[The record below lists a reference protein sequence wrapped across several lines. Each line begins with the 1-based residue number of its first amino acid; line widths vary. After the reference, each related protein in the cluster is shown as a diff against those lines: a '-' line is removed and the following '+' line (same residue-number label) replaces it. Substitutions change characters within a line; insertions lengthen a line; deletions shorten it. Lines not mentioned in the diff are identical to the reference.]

1 MGEKSMKYAFI
12 ALIALYLIIY
22 GCSPDNS
29 EKATDSHENTAPATM
44 EHPPQGESVAIPKD
58 QHDPADAAEQT
69 TGVEEAAE
77 QAPQAPQ
84 GTEQQPAEVA
94 DSQQVVMPCGRT
106 MDLADVPVNAPCLNQ
121 QSQEVDDPQDLAAAL
136 QRMVDTTNDM
146 VLVTRQLSIA
156 TQEMLNASKG
166 VAEEVI
172 DMGNEIMEAEK
183 EKQPV
188 EQSIESREPAA
199 TPERDIIKTMQDV
212 VSAAEEVVKST
223 NEALSTIPTS
233 FEAKQQQ

>member
-1 MGEKSMKYAFI
+1 MKYAFI

-22 GCSPDNS
+22 GCSPDS
-29 EKATDSHENTAPATM
+29 PEKATDSHENTAPATM
-44 EHPPQGESVAIPKD
+44 KHPPQGESVAIPKD

-84 GTEQQPAEVA
+84 APPGTEQQPAGIAE
-94 DSQQVVMPCGRT
+94 SQQVVMPCGRT
-106 MDLADVPVNAPCLNQ
+106 MNMADIPANAPCLGQ
-121 QSQEVDDPQDLAAAL
+121 QSQEGDEPQDLAAAL

-156 TQEMLNASKG
+156 TQEMLNASRG

-172 DMGNEIMEAEK
+172 DMGNEIMDAEK
-183 EKQPV
+183 AKQPG
-188 EQSIESREPAA
+188 EPSIEGREPAA
-199 TPERDIIKTMQDV
+199 TPEQDVIKTMQDV
-212 VSAAEEVVKST
+212 VSAAQEVVKST
-223 NEALSTIPTS
+223 NEALATLPAG

>member
-1 MGEKSMKYAFI
+1 MKYAFI

-44 EHPPQGESVAIPKD
+44 EHPPRGESVAIPED
-58 QHDPADAAEQT
+58 RHDPADAAEQT
-69 TGVEEAAE
+69 TGVEENAVVPAE
-77 QAPQAPQ
+77 EAHS

-94 DSQQVVMPCGRT
+94 ESQQVVMPCGRT
-106 MDLADVPVNAPCLNQ
+106 MDLADVPENAPCLNQ
-121 QSQEVDDPQDLAAAL
+121 QSQGADTDNSQDLAAAL
-136 QRMVDTTNDM
+136 QKMVDTTNDM
-146 VLVTRQLSIA
+146 VLVTRQLAIA

-188 EQSIESREPAA
+188 EQSIEGREPAA
-199 TPERDIIKTMQDV
+199 TPEKDVIKTMQDV
-212 VSAAEEVVKST
+212 VSAAGEVVKST
-223 NEALSTIPTS
+223 NEALATLPTS
-233 FEAKQQQ
+233 VEAKQQ

>member
-44 EHPPQGESVAIPKD
+44 KHPPQGESVAIPKD

-77 QAPQAPQ
+77 QAPQ
-84 GTEQQPAEVA
+84 GMEQQPAEVA
-94 DSQQVVMPCGRT
+94 DSQLVIMPCGRT
-106 MDLADVPVNAPCLNQ
+106 MDMADIPENAPCLNQ
-121 QSQEVDDPQDLAAAL
+121 QSQVADTDNSQDLAAAL
-136 QRMVDTTNDM
+136 QRMVDTTSDM